1 MDMMEMMKQARS
13 MQKEL
18 KKKQK
23 ELERLTFE
31 GTAGGGM
38 VTAVVNGKHEVVKLT
53 IEPQLVAGGD
63 AQMVADLVR
72 AAINDSAQKAGK
84 AAQELMSGML
94 GGLGGGLG
102 GLGGLKNLFS

>member
-23 ELERLTFE
+23 ELEHLTFE

-72 AAINDSAQKAGK
+72 VAVNDSAQKAGK

-94 GGLGGGLG
+94 GGMG